1 MTTAEQR
8 KAFGEA
14 LRQALDDA
22 RMSGRSLASELK
34 LAPASV
40 SKWLRGKTTPP
51 PETVARAE
59 RCLSVSPGTLSRP
72 LGYVLVEEG
81 LGDHSPSSVAEAVN
95 SDQSLGPRER
105 AVLLALYRELVQ
117 QYGRVRRKSIEPG
130 G

>member
-14 LRQALDDA
+14 LRQALDSA
-22 RMSGRSLASELK
+22 RMSGRGLAREMG

-59 RCLSVSPGTLSRP
+59 RCLSVSPGTLSRL
-72 LGYVLVEEG
+72 LGYVLVNE
-81 LGDHSPSSVAEAVN
+81 LSDHSPSSVAEAAN

-105 AVLLALYRELVQ
+105 AVLLAVYRELVQ
-117 QYGRVRRKSIEPG
+117 QYGAARGESSEPKG
-130 G
+130 

>member
-22 RMSGRSLASELK
+22 RVSGRQLARDLE

-51 PETVARAE
+51 PETVARVE
-59 RCLSVSPGTLSRP
+59 RSLSVSPGTLSRP
-72 LGYVLVEEG
+72 LGYLLVDE
-81 LGDHSPSSVAEAVN
+81 LSDHRSSSVAEAVN
-95 SDQSLGPRER
+95 SDHNLGPRER
-105 AVLLALYRELVQ
+105 AVLLAVYHELIQ
-117 QYGRVRRKSIEPG
+117 QYGRARRGSSEPG
-130 G
+130 S